1 MSEATDRRVASCVL
15 EIIYGVTRC
24 KVKIP
29 KRVGLAVL
37 LKIPYW
43 FGRTSKQNPTNQ
55 VIQQIRYGHRLL
67 IYKATSRG
75 PWH

>member
-15 EIIYGVTRC
+15 EITYGVTRC

-43 FGRTSKQNPTNQ
+43 FGRTSNGSPNTF
-55 VIQQIRYGHRLL
+55 
-67 IYKATSRG
+67 
-75 PWH
+75 